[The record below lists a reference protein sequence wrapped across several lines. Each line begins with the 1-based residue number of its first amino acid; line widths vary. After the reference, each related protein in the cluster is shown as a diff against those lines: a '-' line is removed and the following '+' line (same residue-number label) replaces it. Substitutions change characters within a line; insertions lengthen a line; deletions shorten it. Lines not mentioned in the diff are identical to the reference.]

1 MSLFNQILDAVNS
14 PEREAS
20 SNQLNGI
27 LDTVQQLSSNYNTNS
42 ANLQSAMSI
51 VGNFTRSAL
60 KQKRDR
66 EGTGAVNQIV
76 NQYGGNRAS
85 SQAISTLFST
95 PQLQQMIGQI
105 SSRTGLDART
115 IQTML
120 PILVP
125 MVLNLLKT
133 GNRKP
138 SSQALANATTENN
151 SVVDRFLDA
160 DGDGDVDIA
169 DAMTLS
175 SRYLGR

>member
-20 SNQLNGI
+20 SNQLGSI
-27 LDTVQQLSSNYNTNS
+27 LDTVQQLGGNYNTNS
-42 ANLQSAMSI
+42 SNIQSAMSI

-66 EGTGAVNQIV
+66 NGMGEVNQIV
-76 NQYGGNRAS
+76 NRYGGNQAN
-85 SQAISTLFST
+85 SQVLSMLFGT
-95 PQLQQMIGQI
+95 PQLQQMTQQI

-115 IQTML
+115 IQMLL

-133 GNRKP
+133 GNSKSAARGM
-138 SSQALANATTENN
+138 SNAVTQNN

-160 DGDGDVDIA
+160 DGDGDVDVA
-169 DAMTLS
+169 DAMMMS
-175 SRYLGR
+175 SRFLGR